1 MKYPIKIEIANLEP
15 LPWDRTVVTGHY
27 RILSKKLRN
36 YYREIY
42 YAISHEFDSRRIK
55 PAQYRTRWF
64 YLDPDV
70 ELKLS
75 AMFHRT
81 TRIRVDT
88 DNLIKAVM
96 DSGHPNKW
104 GVKNEKLLPNLWE
117 DWVFCDLHPIRRMG
131 QKEPYIG
138 ITIERGTDATED

>member
-1 MKYPIKIEIANLEP
+1 MNYPITINITDLEP
-15 LPWDRTVVTGHY
+15 KPWDRTVVTGHY
-27 RILSKKLRN
+27 RLLSKKLRN
-36 YYREIY
+36 YYRELY
-42 YAISHEFDSRRIK
+42 YAISHEFDKRHIK
-55 PAQYRTRWF
+55 PKKYRTRWF

-75 AMFHRT
+75 VMFHRT

-88 DNLIKAVM
+88 DNLVKALM
-96 DSGHPNKW
+96 DSGHPGKW

-117 DWVFCDLHPIRRMG
+117 DWVFYDLHPIRRMG

-138 ITIERGTDATED
+138 ITIERETDVTEN

>member
-1 MKYPIKIEIANLEP
+1 MNYPIMVDITNLEP
-15 LPWDRTVVTGHY
+15 KPWDRTVVTGHY
-27 RILSKKLRN
+27 RLISKKLRN
-36 YYREIY
+36 YYRELY
-42 YAISHEFDSRRIK
+42 YAISQEFDARYIK
-55 PAQYRTRWF
+55 PKKYRTRWF

-70 ELKLS
+70 ELKL
-75 AMFHRT
+75 AVMFHRT

-96 DSGHPNKW
+96 DSGHPSKW

-117 DWVFCDLHPIRRMG
+117 DWVFYDLHPIRRMG

-138 ITIERGTDATED
+138 ITIERETDVTEN